1 MENTSSLRSFIYAK
15 AIFAPAPVF
24 HLARVLG
31 RALRLVG
38 A

>member
-1 MENTSSLRSFIYAK
+1 MNKPSSLRSFLYTHAM
-15 AIFAPAPVF
+15 FAPAPVF

-31 RALRLVG
+31 RALRFVG

>member
-1 MENTSSLRSFIYAK
+1 MDKPSAIRAYLYNR